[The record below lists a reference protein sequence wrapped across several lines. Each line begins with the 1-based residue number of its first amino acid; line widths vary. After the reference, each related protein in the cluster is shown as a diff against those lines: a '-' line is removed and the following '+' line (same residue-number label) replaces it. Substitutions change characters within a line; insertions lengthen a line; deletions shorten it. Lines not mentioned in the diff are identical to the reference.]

1 MRSKSIR
8 ISQENKIGTM
18 VDALHKDLM
27 ITIRNEEQKASLRYV
42 HIIEETYQ
50 LTFFLKGLLS
60 KLKSKILKE
69 GFRNET
75 EEIKFFKE
83 VKPQILGKLIYYNKL
98 YRIETSCP
106 VSRGNVYRQHYNRE
120 LKELKIIFEQQ
131 VCNSDFYRYYRSGRT
146 DRDEDYFKLGN
157 IKIHNGLN
165 SFAFE
170 IDPEFSTYYDYKT
183 AQILANDLLYIY
195 LTSKTNE
202 AKNEHQFDELFTN
215 KEEFKWTASKNA
227 LIELIYALYIS
238 KSLSNGKVG
247 VRKIASLF
255 QKLFGIEL
263 GDTHHAFHRMKNR
276 TESRTLF
283 LDSLKSQLEQ
293 YMEKE

>member
-1 MRSKSIR
+1 
-8 ISQENKIGTM
+8 M
-18 VDALHKDLM
+18 VDALHKDLL
-27 ITIRNEEQKASLRYV
+27 ISIRNEEQKASLRYM

-50 LTFFLKGLLS
+50 LTTFLKKMLS
-60 KLKSKILKE
+60 NLKATIVKH
-69 GFRNET
+69 GFKTDR

-106 VSRGNVYRQHYNRE
+106 VSRGSIYHQYYNRE
-120 LKELKIIFEQQ
+120 LKELKLTFEEQIM
-131 VCNSDFYRYYRSGRT
+131 NSEFYRYYRAGRT
-146 DRDEDYFKLGN
+146 DRDGDYFRLGN

-195 LTSKTNE
+195 LTSKADE
-202 AKNEHQFDELFTN
+202 ARQENLVDEGIFT
-215 KEEFKWTASKNA
+215 KTDFKWTASKNE

-238 KSLSNGKVG
+238 GSLSNGKVG
-247 VRKIASLF
+247 VRNITSLF
-255 QKLFGIEL
+255 QQVFKIQL
-263 GDTHHAFHRMKNR
+263 GDTHHAFHRMKSR
-276 TESRTLF
+276 TGSRTLF
-283 LDSLKSQLEQ
+283 LDTLKSQIEQ
-293 YMEKE
+293 YMDKE

>member
-1 MRSKSIR
+1 
-8 ISQENKIGTM
+8 M
-18 VDALHKDLM
+18 VEALQKDLM
-27 ITIRNEEQKASLRYV
+27 IKIRNEEQKASLRYV

-50 LTFFLKGLLS
+50 LTYFLKNLLS
-60 KLKSKILKE
+60 NIKSKILIE
-69 GFRNET
+69 GFKNGK

-83 VKPQILGKLIYYNKL
+83 VKPQILGKLIYYNTL

-106 VSRGNVYRQHYNRE
+106 VSRGNFYHQHYNKE
-120 LKELKIIFEQQ
+120 LKELNIKFHEQ
-131 VCNSDFYRYYRSGRT
+131 VRNSEFYRYYRAGRT
-146 DRDEDYFKLGN
+146 DRDEDYFRLGN

-195 LTSKTNE
+195 LISKTNE
-202 AKNEHQFDELFTN
+202 IKSDNQFEELLSS
-215 KEEFKWTASKNA
+215 KSDIKWTASKNA

-238 KSLSNGKVG
+238 KSLSNGKIG
-247 VRKIASLF
+247 VRKITSLF
-255 QKLFGIEL
+255 QKIFGIEL
-263 GDTHHAFHRMKNR
+263 GDTHHAFYRMKSR
-276 TESRTLF
+276 SDSRTLF
-283 LDSLKSQLEQ
+283 LDILKSDLEK